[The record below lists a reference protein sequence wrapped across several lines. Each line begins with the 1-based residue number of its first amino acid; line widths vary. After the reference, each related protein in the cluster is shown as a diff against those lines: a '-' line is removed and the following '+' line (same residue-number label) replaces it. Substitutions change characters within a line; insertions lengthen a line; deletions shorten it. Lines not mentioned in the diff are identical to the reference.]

1 MKPYN
6 NFYYRDS
13 QHFFYLERF
22 ITYFLFIEIHG
33 KFMTQEKKLLNQK
46 MDFLLVKN
54 ECEFLP

>member
-13 QHFFYLERF
+13 QHIFYLERF